1 MAKMFTFKG
10 RNTDP
15 NRPPLSQEDFE
26 TLKKRLK
33 ERKKKLQVIFDFF
46 FFTLAIEF
54 FKIPIKQEFP
64 LFKMVLSGHTASL
77 ATPKNSRLPL
87 SLKDIQCL
95 LLCGIVGDL
104 TFRQLHK

>member
-33 ERKKKLQVIFDFF
+33 ERKKKLQVIFDIFF
-46 FFTLAIEF
+46 HI
-54 FKIPIKQEFP
+54 
-64 LFKMVLSGHTASL
+64 G
-77 ATPKNSRLPL
+77 N
-87 SLKDIQCL
+87 
-95 LLCGIVGDL
+95 
-104 TFRQLHK
+104 